1 MSKFA
6 RTMSILIVAI
16 MLGVA
21 LASCGKPT
29 PVATPEPVV
38 EPTTP
43 PVVEPEPTAEPEP
56 TEPEPTEVVFEEQPF
71 GENLPTEPTIDTPLV
86 VAYQDFSQKF
96 SPFFADTAYD
106 VDVAAM
112 TQIGIMTTDRV
123 GGIVFNAIE
132 GETHTYNGVDYLYKG
147 PADIKVEYDEASDT
161 TKYTARLRVGMKF
174 SDGEPVTADD
184 VIFTYYTYL
193 DPSYVGSTSLG
204 SYPIV
209 GLKDY
214 QTQTTSEVYDKY
226 FQMFEDIYAAG
237 MDHEHADTDTW
248 TAEQQADVWARL
260 ETGVKA
266 EVQGIYDYV
275 VAEYGNNEFTAD
287 YFNGAVW
294 DEMTDGAKVAY
305 AMRMWGFGGLSC
317 STEVAEGAEAI
328 AVADCTDPVVFKT
341 AGTETVYDLVET
353 FPTIDD
359 YYTEVMAAYG
369 NDIKAAFPYES
380 ANGVDVFLNAQGAF
394 IGEWGPKDESMGT
407 EGVPNISGIKKIDD
421 YTVEVTTN
429 GYEAPAV
436 YSILGLNITPLHYY
450 GDRAKYDYENNMFGF
465 DYGDLSKQESLTATP
480 MGAGAYKF
488 IKYDNRVVYFEANP
502 YYYRGCPKIRE
513 VQFRET
519 QSNEVVTA
527 LETGTA
533 DAGEMSYNKTRYEE
547 VMTYNGNGE
556 MTGPVITSSLVDNLG
571 YGYIGIN
578 ARTVNVG
585 GEAASDASKALRTAI
600 ATILAVYRDVAIDSY
615 YGAAAAVI
623 NYPISNTSWAAPQ
636 PTDEGYKIAFSTDV
650 NGEPIY
656 TAEMTQEEKYVA
668 AEQAALAYLE
678 AAGFTVADGKVTAA
692 PDGAKTSY
700 ELIVPGGGTGDHPA
714 FAIITGARDSL
725 ANIGMELVIN
735 DPADANILWD
745 ALDSGEQELWTA
757 AWGST
762 IDPDMYQVYHSANV
776 PGVEG
781 STESNHYHIQ
791 DADLD
796 QMIMD
801 ARKSDD
807 QNFRKAIY
815 KEALE
820 KIIEWAVEIP
830 TYQRKNVIIF
840 STERINIES
849 LTPDITTFWG
859 WMNDL
864 ELVEMN

>member
-6 RTMSILIVAI
+6 RNMSILIVAI

-21 LASCGKPT
+21 LASCGTPT
-29 PVATPEPVV
+29 EVATPEPVV

-43 PVVEPEPTAEPEP
+43 PVVEPTAEPEP
-56 TEPEPTEVVFEEQPF
+56 TEPEVTEVVFEEQPF

-106 VDVAAM
+106 VDVAGM

-132 GETHTYNGVDYLYKG
+132 GETHSYNGVDYLYKG

-184 VIFTYYTYL
+184 VIFTYYTFL
-193 DPSYVGSTSLG
+193 DPSYVGSTSLA

-214 QTQTTSEVYDKY
+214 QTQTTSDVYDKY
-226 FQMFEDIYAAG
+226 DALFEAAYAAG
-237 MDHEHADTDTW
+237 PDHEWSDADAW
-248 TAEQQADVWARL
+248 TEEQHADVWPTML
-260 ETGVKA
+260 ELVKT

-275 VAEYGNNEFTAD
+275 VAEYGNNDFSAK

-294 DEMTDGAKVAY
+294 DEMTDGAKVAF

-317 STEVAEGAEAI
+317 TTEVAEGEEAI
-328 AVADCTDPVVFKT
+328 AVADCADPVVFKT
-341 AGTETVYDLVET
+341 AATETVFDLVET
-353 FPTIDD
+353 FPTLDD
-359 YYTEVMAAYG
+359 YVTEILAAYG
-369 NDIKAAFPYES
+369 NDLAAAFPYES
-380 ANGVDVFLNAQGAF
+380 AAGTDIYTPTKAAF
-394 IGEWGPKDESMGT
+394 IGKWGPLDENMG
-407 EGVPNISGIKKIDD
+407 EGGVPNISGIKKIDD

-436 YSILGLNITPLHYY
+436 YSILGLSITPLHYY
-450 GDRAKYDYENNMFGF
+450 GDPAKYDYENNMFGF
-465 DYGDLSKQESLTATP
+465 DFGDLSKQESLTATP
-480 MGAGAYKF
+480 MGAGPYKF

-533 DAGEMSYNKTRYEE
+533 DAGEMSYNATRYEE
-547 VMTYNGNGE
+547 VMSYNGNGE

-585 GEAASDASKALRTAI
+585 GDAASDASKALRKAI

-615 YGAAAAVI
+615 YGEAAAVI

-668 AEQAALAYLE
+668 AEQAALAYFE

-725 ANIGMELVIN
+725 ANIGVELVIN

-762 IDPDMYQVYHSANV
+762 IDPDMYQVYHSSNV
-776 PGVEG
+776 VGLEG
-781 STESNHYHIQ
+781 STESNHYGIQ
-791 DADLD
+791 DPALD
-796 QMIMD
+796 QLIMD

-807 QNFRKAIY
+807 QNFRKAVY

-820 KIIEWAVEIP
+820 TIIDWAVEIP

-840 STERINIES
+840 STERVNIES

>member
-6 RTMSILIVAI
+6 RNMSILIVAI

-21 LASCGKPT
+21 LASCGTTT
-29 PVATPEPVV
+29 PVATEVPV

-43 PVVEPEPTAEPEP
+43 VVAPVEP
-56 TEPEPTEVVFEEQPF
+56 TEPEVTEVVFEEQPF
-71 GENLPTEPTIDTPLV
+71 GENLPTEPTITTPLV

-96 SPFFADTAYD
+96 SPFFGDTGYD
-106 VDVAAM
+106 MDVAAM
-112 TQIGIMTTDRV
+112 TQISLMTTDRV
-123 GGIVFNAIE
+123 GAIVFNAID
-132 GETHTYNGVDYLYKG
+132 GETHSYNGVDYLYKG
-147 PADIKVEYDEASDT
+147 AADIDVDYDEASDT

-184 VIFTYYTYL
+184 VIFTYYTFL
-193 DPSYVGSTSLG
+193 DPSYVGSTSLS

-214 QTQTTSEVYDKY
+214 QTQTTTEVYDKY
-226 FQMFEDIYAAG
+226 FQMFADIYAAG
-237 MDHEHADTDTW
+237 QDHVHADTDAW
-248 TAEQQADVWARL
+248 TQEQQDDVWARL

-275 VAEYGNNEFTAD
+275 AANYGNNDFTAQ

-294 DEMTDGAKVAY
+294 DDMTDGAKVAF
-305 AMRMWGFGGLSC
+305 AMRMWGFGSLFC
-317 STEVAEGAEAI
+317 TTEVAEGAEAI
-328 AVADCTDPVVFKT
+328 KVADCTDPVAFKG

-353 FPTIDD
+353 FPTLDD
-359 YYTEVMAAYG
+359 YYAEVMAAYE
-369 NDIKAAFPYES
+369 NDIVAAFPYES
-380 ANGVDVFLNAQGAF
+380 ANEVNVFEVAQKAF

-407 EGVPNISGIKKIDD
+407 EGVPNITGIKKIDD

-436 YSILGLNITPLHYY
+436 YSILGVQVTPLHYY
-450 GDRAKYDYENNMFGF
+450 GDVAKYDYENNMFGF
-465 DYGDLSKQESLTATP
+465 DYGDLSKQQSLTATP

-488 IKYDNRVVYFEANP
+488 IQYDNRVVYFEANP
-502 YYYRGCPKIRE
+502 FFYRGCPKIAE
-513 VQFRET
+513 IQFRET
-519 QSNEVVTA
+519 ASNEVVTA
-527 LETGTA
+527 IETASA

-578 ARTVNVG
+578 ASTVNVAG
-585 GEAASDASKALRTAI
+585 DPASDASKNLRRGL
-600 ATILAVYRDVAIDSY
+600 ATVLAVYRDVAIDSY
-615 YGAAAAVI
+615 YGEAAVAI

-636 PTDEGYKIAFSTDV
+636 PTDEGYKVAFSTDV

-656 TAEMTQEEKYVA
+656 TAEMTQDEKYVA
-668 AEQAALAYLE
+668 AEQAALAFFE
-678 AAGFTVADGKVTAA
+678 AAGFTVENGKLVAA
-692 PDGAKTSY
+692 PDGAKLSY

-725 ANIGMELVIN
+725 ANIGMELKIN

-745 ALDSGEQELWTA
+745 ALDSGQQELWTA

-762 IDPDMYQVYHSANV
+762 IDPDMYQVYYSTNIV
-776 PGVEG
+776 GVEG
-781 STESNHYHIQ
+781 SSESNHYHIQ
-791 DADLD
+791 DAELD
-796 QMIMD
+796 QLIMD

-820 KIIEWAVEIP
+820 KIIDWAVEIP

-840 STERINIES
+840 STERVNIES

-859 WMNDL
+859 WMNDI
-864 ELVEMN
+864 ELIEMN